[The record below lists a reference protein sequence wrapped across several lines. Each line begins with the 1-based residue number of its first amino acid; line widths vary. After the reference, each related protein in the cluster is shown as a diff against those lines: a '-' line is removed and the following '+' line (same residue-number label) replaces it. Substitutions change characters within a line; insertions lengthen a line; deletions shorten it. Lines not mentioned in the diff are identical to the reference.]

1 MKDYNSLPRKF
12 YGYNESPRYHYLSDH
27 AVSKDY
33 DSSRFLGDSLTTSVP
48 PRRSSTGYSNLDPG
62 FSSNYLHS
70 SYGNLLASTPIA
82 SQKKYNYSFENIRD
96 KYNEYS
102 PRKSTYSLHSTS
114 SNHRNYS
121 PSHYG
126 SRLTPTRTVWNTHHA
141 DLSPPVWSRQS
152 PSAESV
158 KTRLSSE
165 NETSSSQT
173 TSSTRGNVAQDST
186 FKHTDHESSEK
197 LHTDP
202 SECREKNSVKETSS
216 SSSCEN
222 SSSEKKARL
231 SSEEEEEEEEE
242 EDYHFDQTIGTELI
256 SKDADDPSQASYNSA
271 ASQGSDLNKSEEAND
286 ADSVKYSESASY
298 ESGLSHGTP
307 PWQQFCD
314 YEYTTE
320 SDEDKGGDD
329 DESGKGDENVNQFY
343 HLCVLED
350 EEESAEPA
358 KNNTV
363 DISADDT
370 YVAPPWEQFCDYGLS
385 QEEDDEEDEDDE
397 KRASEKSKDDG
408 TQNLSTYDPSVW
420 NQFCD
425 YSVSQAE
432 EDEQLEK
439 LEVEDSE
446 KSSTST
452 IPPWQQFCDYNM
464 SADEE
469 VENTSASDASNAWRQ
484 FCDYDENTA
493 VPKIDIQLAEDKEQ
507 VHQKQS
513 GDDADHLK
521 VAAVPTASESEDTTD
536 DEMPTPVRRISQVQM
551 LSLSPSNSSYAGFSS
566 SDYDSDYE
574 TSLDS
579 RDKKYPIFMLKQ
591 EQPEERG
598 RVEPHLAQPAPV
610 FSITLDYSE
619 CTDEDD
625 AEEEADGDEE
635 EVSEYEDLSDREY
648 SDDDMVMKS
657 ALTSSDYSDQFWT
670 LQGEHPETTGL
681 TTDDEDL
688 AVSMR
693 TSPISN
699 DNHAE
704 LKQPSKTASPVPSTV
719 EDESKLLMQY
729 ADKLHVNDNEALAS
743 FTYEQPPALH
753 IASVGEL
760 QSDRALLTQTCQPRV
775 GIAEKYDD
783 GPERVSEMATVNC
796 SKSEEPKISLTE
808 IEQKLQYAKQ
818 IEERWPS
825 HWADRYEWRRPSVC
839 MAIRRVAKG
848 VAEVARVAPKIQ
860 FHFADLKLNLRR
872 ASVCQHEIKFVFPE
886 LYKPKKPSLAL
897 ARLSVVPK
905 QPLNTAILAM
915 QPIIRRSE
923 RRDSRIPP
931 TTAADVAEQ
940 RSQASRKKSLM
951 IERMSEKFKDGPPAP
966 LLPSVSTAPVP
977 KQAPKSEEPS
987 FEQQLEELRRKMHLG
1002 ASQFSE
1008 QAKSLSRGIGEGTS
1022 SRKLAAQSE
1031 VTRSLMSEA
1040 TNLRQKASEQCE
1052 QLKQSKLDK
1061 NQSIS
1066 SDKSRTARAVPSPRS
1081 EIAENEAKSLE
1092 SPKSVPTDTRKST
1105 TTIRQPQKVASPFFH
1120 KEKQEVMAN
1129 QELERSKE
1137 ALNRKRQELKAAE
1150 AAKAAVGKAKEA
1162 EVSPLATTDGHAK
1175 SVEQAKQPTGVASVG
1190 VGKQRPTESTA
1201 QLEQSTIASKRATAG
1216 CSPVPATAQP
1226 KQMVAVG
1233 KQKPVAQ
1240 VAQVQKSSIKR
1251 GEMVD
1256 QGSASDVKIHSTPV
1270 KDEAAVIRQAKQP
1283 VYAQLVGIRG
1293 SDVKQQAQVVV
1304 PKLPLT
1310 KPFKWKR
1317 PKAKSHHRRNNRLI
1331 SSLRD
1336 IDELLGLKN
1345 RIKTFD
1351 QFEVFLGNCA
1361 KDIRRREQNVPPTG
1375 AAMWSPRKIYIYADA
1390 VDADVVFYSRKDL
1403 QQLLELF
1410 SPSSK
1415 ITFNYDFSEKTM
1427 PTSKWANHFS
1437 NIGRPQNRGT
1447 SKSKRKT
1454 VMQQQPL
1461 RRNCDDDDND
1471 DDEDDRLTIRVQY
1484 LNDKDPFA
1492 TAASC
1497 LEPALGRSFRFSLQ
1511 TTLLEQLPSVLRLLN
1526 APHKVE
1532 DAAMQI
1538 VSCQNATP
1546 VDYGNYL
1553 DLDMSLVEQ
1562 PDELAVLKES
1572 ISVNAIEQVNNSS
1585 GLVKIYRVPIRDFV
1599 SFSSPRPL
1607 VDYYNFHCSRPV
1619 VHISAC
1625 RRFEHLNRKEKLA
1638 SMLVQ
1643 SGAQP
1648 KASPSKD
1655 SSSSSSSSSSYCQLF
1670 TPKIWSAASAWSD
1683 SANNGVCRA
1692 GLRRRSSFTVPDA
1705 ALINPSAAGLSGYS
1719 TAREQA
1725 TTSSLLNSF
1734 IQQQNG
1740 NNIVVRTQLSCRV
1753 HTIIEKLLNSTGRD
1767 LRRILFSLKQIFQ
1780 DDKDLVHEFVQNDGL
1795 ACLIKVGA
1803 EADQNYQ
1810 NYILR
1815 GHSRP
1820 GDALRRWNE
1829 WCHCSQRDYSMA
1841 LLSSRFSIII
1851 CENYFISS
1859 DNTESFCAQI
1869 STQHICTHQG
1879 RVIHSVKGK
1888 ACLFAKAVLIAR
1900 LPENAAFS
1908 NENKFLT
1915 FHLNNMQKQPAAQLF
1930 CSEFR
1935 LVVKT
1940 ALKLLLVFVKYTESN
1955 SLLLLAAVYIVDR
1968 ERGVPPW
1975 SHVMGIL
1982 NDKDCGDTE
1991 LLVYAMTLLNRSLN
2005 GVPDQDTYYDIVDAL
2020 EEQGMEA
2027 TVRHLQ
2033 SLRSRELS
2041 EQCRM
2046 YEAMLDKEDSEEVAT
2061 SNGGITT
2068 KRAGTRTGHN
2078 SGDRRSSGVR
2088 EKVQPDQEVTCRVK
2102 KLASNLE
2109 NAESAEPKTAGLSEK
2124 KKLSMDL
2131 LYKNNSNSINNN
2143 NVPEEIQPTNGER
2156 LESQKAPPSRPVLAP
2171 PPALPDLTSLDS
2183 AVEQPK
2189 QRIGAVHSLAVK
2201 YQQQQKPDVEP
2212 SPAGSKVEPTAAND
2226 DESSAQ
2232 PGGGGGDTFANALSR
2247 ARKGME
2253 KKLAA
2258 REAIDTRKESEIQWE
2273 KALQN
2278 LNRPLIV
2285 NDLDFTELNDAD
2297 DQDPLRLVRA
2307 QEMSAAGGGVDSLSR
2322 PPPPPL
2328 FAQTLGSIPGP
2339 PPPPPPQAAST
2350 GGPPPPPPVA
2360 KQESGMGH
2368 RSSTASRADRVDSKT
2383 VKLHWKEAQCKPLPG
2398 VLDKDGGIFWQKV
2411 KPVAIDTEKLGNLFV
2426 TKTKELAPK
2435 KKDDKK
2441 LEIRVLDT
2449 KRSNAI
2455 NIGLTKLPPPRA
2467 IKTAVLKFDSSIMN
2481 KECIEKV
2488 LSTMMPTAEEQEA
2501 IAGAQAANPD
2511 LPLGSAE
2518 QFLLMLSEIPQLH
2531 ARLRL
2536 WLFMLDYANVEREVA
2551 EPLMDL
2557 KLAMEELD
2565 KSRTFKQVM
2574 ATLLAVGNFLNG
2586 AEVRGFQIDYL
2597 AKVPEVK
2604 DTVHK
2609 HSLVYHLASI
2619 VLESFPDSTDL
2630 YSEMGAVARS
2640 AKVDFDE
2647 VKANLEKL
2655 EKDCKSSWDYLRVV
2669 AKHESHSL
2677 KEKISG
2683 FLTDCAQ
2690 RILTLKIIHKRVI
2703 NRFRKFLL
2711 YMGMP
2716 QPAIKDTKINTICK
2730 TISEFAL
2737 EYRTCREKILQQKKR
2752 LQDKR
2757 ERNKTRGKL
2766 ITDAKSWTQRNNPTN
2781 SSSTAENANAQKNH
2795 EELSKVLKSTGNAD
2809 ASWNLSYPGSRTRQK
2824 ITQPTAAEVR
2834 STMGEAAESPDDEIL
2849 DGLVKA
2855 ATTTGDHPREYRR
2868 RARQFNR
2875 KSLRRTRTLKLVD
2888 DQINGTY

>member
-1 MKDYNSLPRKF
+1 MSSFFLQKFHLQDYNSLPRKF

-186 FKHTDHESSEK
+186 FKHTDNESSEK

-202 SECREKNSVKETSS
+202 SECRERNSVKETSS
-216 SSSCEN
+216 SSSCED

-231 SSEEEEEEEEE
+231 SSEEEEE

-314 YEYTTE
+314 YECTTE
-320 SDEDKGGDD
+320 SDEDKGGDH

-358 KNNTV
+358 KNNTAN
-363 DISADDT
+363 ISADDT

-397 KRASEKSKDDG
+397 KRTSEKSKDDG

-625 AEEEADGDEE
+625 AEEEAEGDEE

-905 QPLNTAILAM
+905 QPLNTAILAI

-931 TTAADVAEQ
+931 TTTADVAEQ

-1040 TNLRQKASEQCE
+1040 TNLRQKATEQCE

-1081 EIAENEAKSLE
+1081 EIAENEAKALE

-1162 EVSPLATTDGHAK
+1162 EVLPLATTDGHAK
-1175 SVEQAKQPTGVASVG
+1175 SVEQAKQPTGVASVN

-1201 QLEQSTIASKRATAG
+1201 QLEQSTIASKRTTAG
-1216 CSPVPATAQP
+1216 CSPAPATAQP

-1415 ITFNYDFSEKTM
+1415 ITFNYDFSEKAK

-1437 NIGRPQNRGT
+1437 NVGRPQNRGT

-1562 PDELAVLKES
+1562 PDELAVLKE
-1572 ISVNAIEQVNNSS
+1572 
-1585 GLVKIYRVPIRDFV
+1585 
-1599 SFSSPRPL
+1599 
-1607 VDYYNFHCSRPV
+1607 
-1619 VHISAC
+1619 
-1625 RRFEHLNRKEKLA
+1625 
-1638 SMLVQ
+1638 
-1643 SGAQP
+1643 
-1648 KASPSKD
+1648 
-1655 SSSSSSSSSSYCQLF
+1655 
-1670 TPKIWSAASAWSD
+1670 
-1683 SANNGVCRA
+1683 RA
-1692 GLRRRSSFTVPDA
+1692 GLRRRSSFTVADA

-1815 GHSRP
+1815 
-1820 GDALRRWNE
+1820 ALGQVMLYVDGMNGVIAHNE
-1829 WCHCSQRDYSMA
+1829 TIQWLYSLLGSQ
-1841 LLSSRFSIII
+1841 
-1851 CENYFISS
+1851 
-1859 DNTESFCAQI
+1859 
-1869 STQHICTHQG
+1869 
-1879 RVIHSVKGK
+1879 
-1888 ACLFAKAVLIAR
+1888 
-1900 LPENAAFS
+1900 
-1908 NENKFLT
+1908 
-1915 FHLNNMQKQPAAQLF
+1915 
-1930 CSEFR
+1930 FR

-2143 NVPEEIQPTNGER
+2143 NNNVPEEIQPTNGER
-2156 LESQKAPPSRPVLAP
+2156 SESQKAPPSRPVLAP
-2171 PPALPDLTSLDS
+2171 PPALPDLSSLDS

-2307 QEMSAAGGGVDSLSR
+2307 QEMSAAGGGADSLSR

-2703 NRFRKFLL
+2703 NRYISTYFHLTYVELFFYVPFRFRKFLL

>member
-1 MKDYNSLPRKF
+1 LQEVHGIYFSIYLSGDYAFTFNLNMSRFGTTDYNSLPRKF

-27 AVSKDY
+27 GISRDY

-48 PRRSSTGYSNLDPG
+48 SRRSSAGYSNLDPG

-70 SYGNLLASTPIA
+70 SYGNLHASTPIA

-96 KYNEYS
+96 KYNEYN

-114 SNHRNYS
+114 SNNRSVGNYS
-121 PSHYG
+121 PSYYG

-141 DLSPPVWSRQS
+141 DLSPPSWSRQS

-173 TSSTRGNVAQDST
+173 ASNTRGNVAQEST

-202 SECREKNSVKETSS
+202 SECRETNSVKETSS

-222 SSSEKKARL
+222 NSSEKKARL
-231 SSEEEEEEEEE
+231 SSEEEEEEEE
-242 EDYHFDQTIGTELI
+242 DYHFDQTIGIELI

-271 ASQGSDLNKSEEAND
+271 ASHGSDLNKSEEAND

-298 ESGLSHGTP
+298 ESGLSHATP

-314 YEYTTE
+314 YEYATE
-320 SDEDKGGDD
+320 SDDEKVDN

-350 EEESAEPA
+350 EEESAESA
-358 KNNTV
+358 KNTA
-363 DISADDT
+363 DISADNT

-385 QEEDDEEDEDDE
+385 QEGDDEEDEDDE
-397 KRASEKSKDDG
+397 KKTSEESKDDG

-425 YSVSQAE
+425 YSASQAE
-432 EDEQLEK
+432 EDEQREK

-452 IPPWQQFCDYNM
+452 LPPWQQFCDYNM

-484 FCDYDENTA
+484 FCDYDESTA

-507 VHQKQS
+507 IHQKQNA
-513 GDDADHLK
+513 DDADHLK
-521 VAAVPTASESEDTTD
+521 AASVPIASESEDTTD

-579 RDKKYPIFMLKQ
+579 RDKKYPIFMLKH

-619 CTDEDD
+619 GTDEDE
-625 AEEEADGDEE
+625 AEEEAEGDEE
-635 EVSEYEDLSDREY
+635 EVSEYEDLSDHEY

-704 LKQPSKTASPVPSTV
+704 LKQPSKTASSVPSIV
-719 EDESKLLMQY
+719 EDESKMLIQY
-729 ADKLHVNDNEALAS
+729 ADKSHMKDNEAPAS
-743 FTYEQPPALH
+743 FSYEQPPALH

-775 GIAEKYDD
+775 GISEKYDD

-796 SKSEEPKISLTE
+796 SKSEEPKISLAQ

-905 QPLNTAILAM
+905 QPLNTAILAI

-923 RRDSRIPP
+923 RRDSRKPSII
-931 TTAADVAEQ
+931 AADVGEQ

-951 IERMSEKFKDGPPAP
+951 IERMSEKFKDGLPAP

-977 KQAPKSEEPS
+977 KQTPKSEEPS
-987 FEQQLEELRRKMHLG
+987 FEQQLEELRRKMHQG

-1022 SRKLAAQSE
+1022 SRKLAAQCE

-1066 SDKSRTARAVPSPRS
+1066 SDKSRTSRAVPSS
-1081 EIAENEAKSLE
+1081 TSDIAENEAKSLG
-1092 SPKSVPTDTRKST
+1092 SPKSVPTDTRKSITAAT

-1150 AAKAAVGKAKEA
+1150 AAKANIGKAKEA
-1162 EVSPLATTDGHAK
+1162 EVSPLAAVDGHAK
-1175 SVEQAKQPTGVASVG
+1175 SVEQAKQPTGVASVE
-1190 VGKQRPTESTA
+1190 VGKQRPSESAA
-1201 QLEQSTIASKRATAG
+1201 QLEQSTIASKRTTAG
-1216 CSPVPATAQP
+1216 CSPVSATAQP

-1270 KDEAAVIRQAKQP
+1270 KDEAAVRQAKQP
-1283 VYAQLVGIRG
+1283 IYAQLVGIRG
-1293 SDVKQQAQVVV
+1293 SGVKQQAQVGAL
-1304 PKLPLT
+1304 PKLPLA

-1317 PKAKSHHRRNNRLI
+1317 PKAKSHHRNNRLI

-1361 KDIRRREQNVPPTG
+1361 KDIRQRGQQNAQPTH
-1375 AAMWSPRKIYIYADA
+1375 AAMWSPKKIYIYGDA
-1390 VDADVVFYSRKDL
+1390 VDADVVFYNRKDL

-1410 SPSSK
+1410 SPCSK
-1415 ITFNYDFSEKTM
+1415 ITFNYDFVEKTK
-1427 PTSKWANHFS
+1427 PTSKWTNLPS
-1437 NIGRPQNRGT
+1437 NTGRLQNRAT
-1447 SKSKRKT
+1447 PKS
-1454 VMQQQPL
+1454 
-1461 RRNCDDDDND
+1461 
-1471 DDEDDRLTIRVQY
+1471 
-1484 LNDKDPFA
+1484 
-1492 TAASC
+1492 
-1497 LEPALGRSFRFSLQ
+1497 
-1511 TTLLEQLPSVLRLLN
+1511 
-1526 APHKVE
+1526 KVE

-1562 PDELAVLKES
+1562 PDELAVLKE
-1572 ISVNAIEQVNNSS
+1572 
-1585 GLVKIYRVPIRDFV
+1585 R
-1599 SFSSPRPL
+1599 
-1607 VDYYNFHCSRPV
+1607 
-1619 VHISAC
+1619 
-1625 RRFEHLNRKEKLA
+1625 
-1638 SMLVQ
+1638 
-1643 SGAQP
+1643 
-1648 KASPSKD
+1648 
-1655 SSSSSSSSSSYCQLF
+1655 
-1670 TPKIWSAASAWSD
+1670 
-1683 SANNGVCRA
+1683 
-1692 GLRRRSSFTVPDA
+1692 
-1705 ALINPSAAGLSGYS
+1705 
-1719 TAREQA
+1719 
-1725 TTSSLLNSF
+1725 
-1734 IQQQNG
+1734 NG

-1815 GHSRP
+1815 
-1820 GDALRRWNE
+1820 ALGQVMLYVDGMNGVIAHNE
-1829 WCHCSQRDYSMA
+1829 TIQWLYSLLGSQ
-1841 LLSSRFSIII
+1841 
-1851 CENYFISS
+1851 
-1859 DNTESFCAQI
+1859 
-1869 STQHICTHQG
+1869 
-1879 RVIHSVKGK
+1879 
-1888 ACLFAKAVLIAR
+1888 
-1900 LPENAAFS
+1900 
-1908 NENKFLT
+1908 
-1915 FHLNNMQKQPAAQLF
+1915 
-1930 CSEFR
+1930 FR

-2020 EEQGMEA
+2020 EEQGMES

-2068 KRAGTRTGHN
+2068 KRVGTRTRHN

-2109 NAESAEPKTAGLSEK
+2109 SAESAEPKTAGLSEK
-2124 KKLSMDL
+2124 KKLTMDL

-2143 NVPEEIQPTNGER
+2143 VPEEIQPTNGER
-2156 LESQKAPPSRPVLAP
+2156 SESEKIPPSRPVLAP
-2171 PPALPDLTSLDS
+2171 PPALPDLSSLDNV
-2183 AVEQPK
+2183 VEQSK

-2201 YQQQQKPDVEP
+2201 YQQQQQPSKVDVEP
-2212 SPAGSKVEPTAAND
+2212 ASAGPRVEPSVVND
-2226 DESSAQ
+2226 DESAAQ
-2232 PGGGGGDTFANALSR
+2232 PGGGDTFANALSR

-2307 QEMSAAGGGVDSLSR
+2307 QEMSAGGGGVGVGVGDSLPR

-2328 FAQTLGSIPGP
+2328 FAQMSSIPGP
-2339 PPPPPPQAAST
+2339 PPPPPPQAASM

-2360 KQESGMGH
+2360 KQDLGL
-2368 RSSTASRADRVDSKT
+2368 RSSPASRADRVDSKT

-2619 VLESFPDSTDL
+2619 VLESFADSTDL

-2766 ITDAKSWTQRNNPTN
+2766 ITDAKSWTQRNSSNATN
-2781 SSSTAENANAQKNH
+2781 SSTAENANAQKNH

-2809 ASWNLSYPGSRTRQK
+2809 VSWNLSYPGSRTRQK

-2834 STMGEAAESPDDEIL
+2834 SSMGEAAESPDDEIL

-2888 DQINGTY
+2888 DQINGTRRSFEKVLLA

>member
-1 MKDYNSLPRKF
+1 MVDYNSLPRKF

-186 FKHTDHESSEK
+186 FKHTDNESSEK

-216 SSSCEN
+216 SSSCED

-231 SSEEEEEEEEE
+231 SSEEEEEE

-358 KNNTV
+358 KNSTADV
-363 DISADDT
+363 SADDT

-507 VHQKQS
+507 AHEKQS

-619 CTDEDD
+619 GTDEDD
-625 AEEEADGDEE
+625 AEEEAEGDEE

-693 TSPISN
+693 ASPISN

-931 TTAADVAEQ
+931 TTAADVTEQ

-1061 NQSIS
+1061 NQSIA
-1066 SDKSRTARAVPSPRS
+1066 SDKSRTARAVPSSRS

-1150 AAKAAVGKAKEA
+1150 AAKAAAVGKAKEA
-1162 EVSPLATTDGHAK
+1162 EASPLATTDGHAK
-1175 SVEQAKQPTGVASVG
+1175 SVEQAKQPTGVASVD

-1201 QLEQSTIASKRATAG
+1201 QLEQSTIASKRTTAG
-1216 CSPVPATAQP
+1216 CSPAPATAQP

-1317 PKAKSHHRRNNRLI
+1317 PNAKSHHRRNNRLI

-1415 ITFNYDFSEKTM
+1415 ITFNYDFSEKTK

-1437 NIGRPQNRGT
+1437 NVGRPQNRGT
-1447 SKSKRKT
+1447 SKSKRET

-1562 PDELAVLKES
+1562 PDELAVLKERS
-1572 ISVNAIEQVNNSS
+1572 TTEGWIRLCSRNGLGTLSLSS
-1585 GLVKIYRVPIRDFV
+1585 TL
-1599 SFSSPRPL
+1599 SALLHNQL

-1655 SSSSSSSSSSYCQLF
+1655 SSSSSSSSSYCQLF

-1692 GLRRRSSFTVPDA
+1692 GLRRRSSFTVADA

-1815 GHSRP
+1815 
-1820 GDALRRWNE
+1820 ALGQVMLYVDGMNGVIAHNE
-1829 WCHCSQRDYSMA
+1829 TIQWLYSLLGSQ
-1841 LLSSRFSIII
+1841 
-1851 CENYFISS
+1851 
-1859 DNTESFCAQI
+1859 
-1869 STQHICTHQG
+1869 
-1879 RVIHSVKGK
+1879 
-1888 ACLFAKAVLIAR
+1888 
-1900 LPENAAFS
+1900 
-1908 NENKFLT
+1908 
-1915 FHLNNMQKQPAAQLF
+1915 
-1930 CSEFR
+1930 FR

-2143 NVPEEIQPTNGER
+2143 NNNNNVPEEIQPTNGER
-2156 LESQKAPPSRPVLAP
+2156 SESQKVPPSRPVLAP
-2171 PPALPDLTSLDS
+2171 PPALPDLSSLDS

>member
-1562 PDELAVLKES
+1562 PDELAVLKE
-1572 ISVNAIEQVNNSS
+1572 
-1585 GLVKIYRVPIRDFV
+1585 
-1599 SFSSPRPL
+1599 
-1607 VDYYNFHCSRPV
+1607 
-1619 VHISAC
+1619 
-1625 RRFEHLNRKEKLA
+1625 
-1638 SMLVQ
+1638 
-1643 SGAQP
+1643 
-1648 KASPSKD
+1648 
-1655 SSSSSSSSSSYCQLF
+1655 
-1670 TPKIWSAASAWSD
+1670 
-1683 SANNGVCRA
+1683 RA

-1815 GHSRP
+1815 
-1820 GDALRRWNE
+1820 ALGQVMLYVDGMNGVIAHNE
-1829 WCHCSQRDYSMA
+1829 TIQWLYSLLGSQ
-1841 LLSSRFSIII
+1841 
-1851 CENYFISS
+1851 
-1859 DNTESFCAQI
+1859 
-1869 STQHICTHQG
+1869 
-1879 RVIHSVKGK
+1879 
-1888 ACLFAKAVLIAR
+1888 
-1900 LPENAAFS
+1900 
-1908 NENKFLT
+1908 
-1915 FHLNNMQKQPAAQLF
+1915 
-1930 CSEFR
+1930 FR

>member
-1 MKDYNSLPRKF
+1 MQ
-12 YGYNESPRYHYLSDH
+12 NE
-27 AVSKDY
+27 
-33 DSSRFLGDSLTTSVP
+33 DSFL
-48 PRRSSTGYSNLDPG
+48 R
-62 FSSNYLHS
+62 
-70 SYGNLLASTPIA
+70 
-82 SQKKYNYSFENIRD
+82 
-96 KYNEYS
+96 YNEYS

-202 SECREKNSVKETSS
+202 SECRETNSVKETSS

-231 SSEEEEEEEEE
+231 SSEEEEEEE

-314 YEYTTE
+314 YEYATE
-320 SDEDKGGDD
+320 SDEEKGGDD

-358 KNNTV
+358 KNNTA
-363 DISADDT
+363 DISADNT

-397 KRASEKSKDDG
+397 KKTSEKSKDDG

-425 YSVSQAE
+425 YSISQAE

-446 KSSTST
+446 KSSTSS

-507 VHQKQS
+507 IHQKQS

-619 CTDEDD
+619 CTDEDE
-625 AEEEADGDEE
+625 AEEEAEGDEE

-905 QPLNTAILAM
+905 QPLNTAILAI

-923 RRDSRIPP
+923 RRDSRIPA

-1066 SDKSRTARAVPSPRS
+1066 SDKSRTARAVPSSTS

-1175 SVEQAKQPTGVASVG
+1175 SVEQAKQPTGVASVD
-1190 VGKQRPTESTA
+1190 VGKQRPTESAA
-1201 QLEQSTIASKRATAG
+1201 QLEQSTIASKRTTAG

-1270 KDEAAVIRQAKQP
+1270 KDEATVIRQAKQP

-1361 KDIRRREQNVPPTG
+1361 KDIRRREQNVPPNG

-1415 ITFNYDFSEKTM
+1415 ITFNYDFSEKTK
-1427 PTSKWANHFS
+1427 PTSKWANHSS
-1437 NIGRPQNRGT
+1437 NVGRLQNRGI
-1447 SKSKRKT
+1447 SKSK
-1454 VMQQQPL
+1454 
-1461 RRNCDDDDND
+1461 
-1471 DDEDDRLTIRVQY
+1471 
-1484 LNDKDPFA
+1484 
-1492 TAASC
+1492 
-1497 LEPALGRSFRFSLQ
+1497 
-1511 TTLLEQLPSVLRLLN
+1511 
-1526 APHKVE
+1526 
-1532 DAAMQI
+1532 
-1538 VSCQNATP
+1538 
-1546 VDYGNYL
+1546 
-1553 DLDMSLVEQ
+1553 
-1562 PDELAVLKES
+1562 
-1572 ISVNAIEQVNNSS
+1572 
-1585 GLVKIYRVPIRDFV
+1585 V
-1599 SFSSPRPL
+1599 SF
-1607 VDYYNFHCSRPV
+1607 V
-1619 VHISAC
+1619 
-1625 RRFEHLNRKEKLA
+1625 
-1638 SMLVQ
+1638 
-1643 SGAQP
+1643 
-1648 KASPSKD
+1648 
-1655 SSSSSSSSSSYCQLF
+1655 
-1670 TPKIWSAASAWSD
+1670 
-1683 SANNGVCRA
+1683 
-1692 GLRRRSSFTVPDA
+1692 
-1705 ALINPSAAGLSGYS
+1705 
-1719 TAREQA
+1719 
-1725 TTSSLLNSF
+1725 
-1734 IQQQNG
+1734 
-1740 NNIVVRTQLSCRV
+1740 
-1753 HTIIEKLLNSTGRD
+1753 
-1767 LRRILFSLKQIFQ
+1767 ILF
-1780 DDKDLVHEFVQNDGL
+1780 
-1795 ACLIKVGA
+1795 
-1803 EADQNYQ
+1803 
-1810 NYILR
+1810 
-1815 GHSRP
+1815 
-1820 GDALRRWNE
+1820 
-1829 WCHCSQRDYSMA
+1829 
-1841 LLSSRFSIII
+1841 
-1851 CENYFISS
+1851 
-1859 DNTESFCAQI
+1859 FC
-1869 STQHICTHQG
+1869 TFPH
-1879 RVIHSVKGK
+1879 
-1888 ACLFAKAVLIAR
+1888 
-1900 LPENAAFS
+1900 
-1908 NENKFLT
+1908 FL
-1915 FHLNNMQKQPAAQLF
+1915 
-1930 CSEFR
+1930 
-1935 LVVKT
+1935 
-1940 ALKLLLVFVKYTESN
+1940 
-1955 SLLLLAAVYIVDR
+1955 
-1968 ERGVPPW
+1968 
-1975 SHVMGIL
+1975 
-1982 NDKDCGDTE
+1982 
-1991 LLVYAMTLLNRSLN
+1991 
-2005 GVPDQDTYYDIVDAL
+2005 
-2020 EEQGMEA
+2020 
-2027 TVRHLQ
+2027 
-2033 SLRSRELS
+2033 
-2041 EQCRM
+2041 
-2046 YEAMLDKEDSEEVAT
+2046 
-2061 SNGGITT
+2061 
-2068 KRAGTRTGHN
+2068 
-2078 SGDRRSSGVR
+2078 
-2088 EKVQPDQEVTCRVK
+2088 
-2102 KLASNLE
+2102 
-2109 NAESAEPKTAGLSEK
+2109 
-2124 KKLSMDL
+2124 
-2131 LYKNNSNSINNN
+2131 
-2143 NVPEEIQPTNGER
+2143 
-2156 LESQKAPPSRPVLAP
+2156 
-2171 PPALPDLTSLDS
+2171 
-2183 AVEQPK
+2183 
-2189 QRIGAVHSLAVK
+2189 
-2201 YQQQQKPDVEP
+2201 
-2212 SPAGSKVEPTAAND
+2212 
-2226 DESSAQ
+2226 
-2232 PGGGGGDTFANALSR
+2232 
-2247 ARKGME
+2247 
-2253 KKLAA
+2253 
-2258 REAIDTRKESEIQWE
+2258 
-2273 KALQN
+2273 
-2278 LNRPLIV
+2278 
-2285 NDLDFTELNDAD
+2285 
-2297 DQDPLRLVRA
+2297 
-2307 QEMSAAGGGVDSLSR
+2307 
-2322 PPPPPL
+2322 
-2328 FAQTLGSIPGP
+2328 
-2339 PPPPPPQAAST
+2339 
-2350 GGPPPPPPVA
+2350 
-2360 KQESGMGH
+2360 
-2368 RSSTASRADRVDSKT
+2368 
-2383 VKLHWKEAQCKPLPG
+2383 
-2398 VLDKDGGIFWQKV
+2398 
-2411 KPVAIDTEKLGNLFV
+2411 
-2426 TKTKELAPK
+2426 
-2435 KKDDKK
+2435 
-2441 LEIRVLDT
+2441 
-2449 KRSNAI
+2449 
-2455 NIGLTKLPPPRA
+2455 
-2467 IKTAVLKFDSSIMN
+2467 
-2481 KECIEKV
+2481 
-2488 LSTMMPTAEEQEA
+2488 
-2501 IAGAQAANPD
+2501 
-2511 LPLGSAE
+2511 
-2518 QFLLMLSEIPQLH
+2518 
-2531 ARLRL
+2531 
-2536 WLFMLDYANVEREVA
+2536 
-2551 EPLMDL
+2551 
-2557 KLAMEELD
+2557 
-2565 KSRTFKQVM
+2565 
-2574 ATLLAVGNFLNG
+2574 
-2586 AEVRGFQIDYL
+2586 
-2597 AKVPEVK
+2597 
-2604 DTVHK
+2604 
-2609 HSLVYHLASI
+2609 
-2619 VLESFPDSTDL
+2619 
-2630 YSEMGAVARS
+2630 
-2640 AKVDFDE
+2640 
-2647 VKANLEKL
+2647 
-2655 EKDCKSSWDYLRVV
+2655 
-2669 AKHESHSL
+2669 
-2677 KEKISG
+2677 
-2683 FLTDCAQ
+2683 
-2690 RILTLKIIHKRVI
+2690 
-2703 NRFRKFLL
+2703 
-2711 YMGMP
+2711 
-2716 QPAIKDTKINTICK
+2716 
-2730 TISEFAL
+2730 
-2737 EYRTCREKILQQKKR
+2737 
-2752 LQDKR
+2752 
-2757 ERNKTRGKL
+2757 
-2766 ITDAKSWTQRNNPTN
+2766 
-2781 SSSTAENANAQKNH
+2781 
-2795 EELSKVLKSTGNAD
+2795 
-2809 ASWNLSYPGSRTRQK
+2809 QK
-2824 ITQPTAAEVR
+2824 ITYKQQA
-2834 STMGEAAESPDDEIL
+2834 
-2849 DGLVKA
+2849 K
-2855 ATTTGDHPREYRR
+2855 
-2868 RARQFNR
+2868 
-2875 KSLRRTRTLKLVD
+2875 
-2888 DQINGTY
+2888 

>member
-1 MKDYNSLPRKF
+1 MSRFGTTDYNSLPRKF

-358 KNNTV
+358 KNNTA

-397 KRASEKSKDDG
+397 KRTSEKSKDDG

-625 AEEEADGDEE
+625 AEEEAEGDEE

-704 LKQPSKTASPVPSTV
+704 LKQSSKTASPVPSTV

-860 FHFADLKLNLRR
+860 FHFANLKLNLRR

-905 QPLNTAILAM
+905 QPLNTAILAI

-1240 VAQVQKSSIKR
+1240 VAQVQKSSVKR

-1415 ITFNYDFSEKTM
+1415 ITFNYDFSEKTK

-1437 NIGRPQNRGT
+1437 NVGRPQNRGT
-1447 SKSKRKT
+1447 SKSK
-1454 VMQQQPL
+1454 QPL

-1497 LEPALGRSFRFSLQ
+1497 LEPAFGRSFRFSLQ

-1572 ISVNAIEQVNNSS
+1572 ISVNAIEQYKYTYTYACVRVIIGMKCSSS

-1655 SSSSSSSSSSYCQLF
+1655 SSSSSSSSSYCQLF

-1683 SANNGVCRA
+1683 SANNGICRA
-1692 GLRRRSSFTVPDA
+1692 GLRRRSSFTVADA

-1815 GHSRP
+1815 
-1820 GDALRRWNE
+1820 ALGQVMLYVDGMNGVIAHNE
-1829 WCHCSQRDYSMA
+1829 TIQWLYSLLGSQ
-1841 LLSSRFSIII
+1841 
-1851 CENYFISS
+1851 
-1859 DNTESFCAQI
+1859 
-1869 STQHICTHQG
+1869 
-1879 RVIHSVKGK
+1879 
-1888 ACLFAKAVLIAR
+1888 
-1900 LPENAAFS
+1900 
-1908 NENKFLT
+1908 
-1915 FHLNNMQKQPAAQLF
+1915 
-1930 CSEFR
+1930 FR

-2143 NVPEEIQPTNGER
+2143 NNNNVPEEIQPTNGER
-2156 LESQKAPPSRPVLAP
+2156 SESQKAPPSRPVLAP
-2171 PPALPDLTSLDS
+2171 PPALPDLSSLDS

-2212 SPAGSKVEPTAAND
+2212 SPAGSKMEPTAAND

-2604 DTVHK
+2604 DTV
-2609 HSLVYHLASI
+2609 
-2619 VLESFPDSTDL
+2619 
-2630 YSEMGAVARS
+2630 
-2640 AKVDFDE
+2640 
-2647 VKANLEKL
+2647 KANLEKL

-2888 DQINGTY
+2888 DQINGTCISNSLFNG

>member
-1 MKDYNSLPRKF
+1 MMIY
-12 YGYNESPRYHYLSDH
+12 
-27 AVSKDY
+27 VC
-33 DSSRFLGDSLTTSVP
+33 V
-48 PRRSSTGYSNLDPG
+48 
-62 FSSNYLHS
+62 
-70 SYGNLLASTPIA
+70 
-82 SQKKYNYSFENIRD
+82 
-96 KYNEYS
+96 
-102 PRKSTYSLHSTS
+102 
-114 SNHRNYS
+114 
-121 PSHYG
+121 
-126 SRLTPTRTVWNTHHA
+126 
-141 DLSPPVWSRQS
+141 
-152 PSAESV
+152 
-158 KTRLSSE
+158 
-165 NETSSSQT
+165 
-173 TSSTRGNVAQDST
+173 
-186 FKHTDHESSEK
+186 
-197 LHTDP
+197 
-202 SECREKNSVKETSS
+202 NSV
-216 SSSCEN
+216 
-222 SSSEKKARL
+222 
-231 SSEEEEEEEEE
+231 
-242 EDYHFDQTIGTELI
+242 
-256 SKDADDPSQASYNSA
+256 
-271 ASQGSDLNKSEEAND
+271 
-286 ADSVKYSESASY
+286 
-298 ESGLSHGTP
+298 
-307 PWQQFCD
+307 
-314 YEYTTE
+314 
-320 SDEDKGGDD
+320 
-329 DESGKGDENVNQFY
+329 
-343 HLCVLED
+343 
-350 EEESAEPA
+350 
-358 KNNTV
+358 
-363 DISADDT
+363 
-370 YVAPPWEQFCDYGLS
+370 
-385 QEEDDEEDEDDE
+385 
-397 KRASEKSKDDG
+397 
-408 TQNLSTYDPSVW
+408 
-420 NQFCD
+420 
-425 YSVSQAE
+425 
-432 EDEQLEK
+432 
-439 LEVEDSE
+439 
-446 KSSTST
+446 
-452 IPPWQQFCDYNM
+452 
-464 SADEE
+464 
-469 VENTSASDASNAWRQ
+469 
-484 FCDYDENTA
+484 
-493 VPKIDIQLAEDKEQ
+493 
-507 VHQKQS
+507 
-513 GDDADHLK
+513 
-521 VAAVPTASESEDTTD
+521 
-536 DEMPTPVRRISQVQM
+536 
-551 LSLSPSNSSYAGFSS
+551 
-566 SDYDSDYE
+566 
-574 TSLDS
+574 
-579 RDKKYPIFMLKQ
+579 
-591 EQPEERG
+591 
-598 RVEPHLAQPAPV
+598 
-610 FSITLDYSE
+610 
-619 CTDEDD
+619 
-625 AEEEADGDEE
+625 
-635 EVSEYEDLSDREY
+635 
-648 SDDDMVMKS
+648 
-657 ALTSSDYSDQFWT
+657 
-670 LQGEHPETTGL
+670 
-681 TTDDEDL
+681 
-688 AVSMR
+688 
-693 TSPISN
+693 
-699 DNHAE
+699 
-704 LKQPSKTASPVPSTV
+704 
-719 EDESKLLMQY
+719 
-729 ADKLHVNDNEALAS
+729 
-743 FTYEQPPALH
+743 
-753 IASVGEL
+753 
-760 QSDRALLTQTCQPRV
+760 
-775 GIAEKYDD
+775 
-783 GPERVSEMATVNC
+783 
-796 SKSEEPKISLTE
+796 
-808 IEQKLQYAKQ
+808 
-818 IEERWPS
+818 
-825 HWADRYEWRRPSVC
+825 
-839 MAIRRVAKG
+839 
-848 VAEVARVAPKIQ
+848 
-860 FHFADLKLNLRR
+860 
-872 ASVCQHEIKFVFPE
+872 
-886 LYKPKKPSLAL
+886 LY
-897 ARLSVVPK
+897 
-905 QPLNTAILAM
+905 
-915 QPIIRRSE
+915 
-923 RRDSRIPP
+923 
-931 TTAADVAEQ
+931 
-940 RSQASRKKSLM
+940 
-951 IERMSEKFKDGPPAP
+951 F
-966 LLPSVSTAPVP
+966 
-977 KQAPKSEEPS
+977 
-987 FEQQLEELRRKMHLG
+987 
-1002 ASQFSE
+1002 
-1008 QAKSLSRGIGEGTS
+1008 
-1022 SRKLAAQSE
+1022 
-1031 VTRSLMSEA
+1031 
-1040 TNLRQKASEQCE
+1040 
-1052 QLKQSKLDK
+1052 
-1061 NQSIS
+1061 
-1066 SDKSRTARAVPSPRS
+1066 
-1081 EIAENEAKSLE
+1081 
-1092 SPKSVPTDTRKST
+1092 
-1105 TTIRQPQKVASPFFH
+1105 
-1120 KEKQEVMAN
+1120 
-1129 QELERSKE
+1129 
-1137 ALNRKRQELKAAE
+1137 
-1150 AAKAAVGKAKEA
+1150 
-1162 EVSPLATTDGHAK
+1162 
-1175 SVEQAKQPTGVASVG
+1175 
-1190 VGKQRPTESTA
+1190 
-1201 QLEQSTIASKRATAG
+1201 
-1216 CSPVPATAQP
+1216 
-1226 KQMVAVG
+1226 
-1233 KQKPVAQ
+1233 
-1240 VAQVQKSSIKR
+1240 
-1251 GEMVD
+1251 
-1256 QGSASDVKIHSTPV
+1256 
-1270 KDEAAVIRQAKQP
+1270 
-1283 VYAQLVGIRG
+1283 
-1293 SDVKQQAQVVV
+1293 
-1304 PKLPLT
+1304 
-1310 KPFKWKR
+1310 
-1317 PKAKSHHRRNNRLI
+1317 RN
-1331 SSLRD
+1331 
-1336 IDELLGLKN
+1336 
-1345 RIKTFD
+1345 
-1351 QFEVFLGNCA
+1351 
-1361 KDIRRREQNVPPTG
+1361 
-1375 AAMWSPRKIYIYADA
+1375 
-1390 VDADVVFYSRKDL
+1390 
-1403 QQLLELF
+1403 
-1410 SPSSK
+1410 
-1415 ITFNYDFSEKTM
+1415 
-1427 PTSKWANHFS
+1427 
-1437 NIGRPQNRGT
+1437 
-1447 SKSKRKT
+1447 
-1454 VMQQQPL
+1454 
-1461 RRNCDDDDND
+1461 
-1471 DDEDDRLTIRVQY
+1471 
-1484 LNDKDPFA
+1484 
-1492 TAASC
+1492 
-1497 LEPALGRSFRFSLQ
+1497 
-1511 TTLLEQLPSVLRLLN
+1511 
-1526 APHKVE
+1526 
-1532 DAAMQI
+1532 
-1538 VSCQNATP
+1538 
-1546 VDYGNYL
+1546 
-1553 DLDMSLVEQ
+1553 
-1562 PDELAVLKES
+1562 
-1572 ISVNAIEQVNNSS
+1572 
-1585 GLVKIYRVPIRDFV
+1585 
-1599 SFSSPRPL
+1599 
-1607 VDYYNFHCSRPV
+1607 
-1619 VHISAC
+1619 
-1625 RRFEHLNRKEKLA
+1625 
-1638 SMLVQ
+1638 
-1643 SGAQP
+1643 
-1648 KASPSKD
+1648 
-1655 SSSSSSSSSSYCQLF
+1655 
-1670 TPKIWSAASAWSD
+1670 
-1683 SANNGVCRA
+1683 
-1692 GLRRRSSFTVPDA
+1692 
-1705 ALINPSAAGLSGYS
+1705 
-1719 TAREQA
+1719 
-1725 TTSSLLNSF
+1725 
-1734 IQQQNG
+1734 
-1740 NNIVVRTQLSCRV
+1740 
-1753 HTIIEKLLNSTGRD
+1753 EKLLNSTGRD

-1815 GHSRP
+1815 
-1820 GDALRRWNE
+1820 ALGQVMLYVDGMNGVIAHNE
-1829 WCHCSQRDYSMA
+1829 TIQWLYSLLGSQ
-1841 LLSSRFSIII
+1841 
-1851 CENYFISS
+1851 
-1859 DNTESFCAQI
+1859 
-1869 STQHICTHQG
+1869 
-1879 RVIHSVKGK
+1879 
-1888 ACLFAKAVLIAR
+1888 
-1900 LPENAAFS
+1900 
-1908 NENKFLT
+1908 
-1915 FHLNNMQKQPAAQLF
+1915 
-1930 CSEFR
+1930 FR

-2109 NAESAEPKTAGLSEK
+2109 NAETEPKTAGLSEK

-2143 NVPEEIQPTNGER
+2143 NNNVPEEIQPTNGER
-2156 LESQKAPPSRPVLAP
+2156 SESQKALPSRPVLAP
-2171 PPALPDLTSLDS
+2171 PPALPDLSSLDS

-2368 RSSTASRADRVDSKT
+2368 RSSMASRADRVDSKT

-2888 DQINGTY
+2888 DQINGTSNDFCQSGSTVKQLNETVVHQISFGQVISCMTNAIKELVENALDAGATAIDITLTNSGIERIHVADNGTGIPEKDFQNICKSHCTSKLSVMDDLSRMKTFGFRGEALCALCLIGDVIITTRHADSELAFQLHFDRSGQLTKQVACSRQIGTTVEVAEIFHPFPVRRKSLIRSVQKEWPKLMHMLQSYALLPSALRLQVVNKQKGGKQSVAFSALSSENLRENICSVFDVGQLRLLMEFVQILPNEETLEQYLVKNFDPAEIDKIKIVGFVSSVQQGRSSGDRQFTYVNNRPCEIRKITQLVNEVYHQFNPVQYPVFVLYINVPTEMLDVNCTPDKRLVYISRENLLLAILRHSLTEMYGQSSVIMSCSSRWKTLDTPQIEDATVSDVIGNIAASDNNLSADCSSCSTAGGSSSNKVNLVRGVKRLSSRNCRQDHQLVPIRTSDILEAFGFKSKEKKSRRHKKEGQRLYGAEDGGNGWQQGGIDTVQLVGSTSGESGMRISCCEPLDDEAAVKNFSHGTADCTRTVQESLPLVVHSTTDQAAKFKPTADPRVTIPAATMEVISGQQLSTCGKSESAEMEVSKSVECVSSRGGVCIARRYYDLQVNWDDLEIRLLGLIKTFGNNNKCAKTSFNDMNNKKFQIHVDPAKDAQAEEEVKRFLTRDMFAEMHVIGQFNCGFILTRLDDDLFILDQHASDEKRTFETMRRSTVVQSQLLVQYDHPICSNLTPFDRHVILENLETFKNLGYTFQFPPEGSDEPVKIVSLPVCHGQIFDQRDFDEMISKLSQFPGNLCMPTKIRSILASRACRKSVMIGTALSMEEMQQIVERLSSIEHPWNCPHGRPTVRHLINLATF

>member
-1 MKDYNSLPRKF
+1 LNMSRFGTTKLHLQDYNSLPRKF
-12 YGYNESPRYHYLSDH
+12 HGYNESPRYHYLSDH
-27 AVSKDY
+27 AVSRDY

-202 SECREKNSVKETSS
+202 SECRETNSVKETSS

-231 SSEEEEEEEEE
+231 SSEEEEEEE

-314 YEYTTE
+314 YEYATE
-320 SDEDKGGDD
+320 SDEEKGGDD

-358 KNNTV
+358 KNNTA
-363 DISADDT
+363 DISADNT

-397 KRASEKSKDDG
+397 KKTSEKSKDDG

-425 YSVSQAE
+425 YSISQAE

-446 KSSTST
+446 KSSTSS

-507 VHQKQS
+507 IHQKQS

-619 CTDEDD
+619 CTDEDE
-625 AEEEADGDEE
+625 AEEEAEGDEE

-905 QPLNTAILAM
+905 QPLNTAILAI

-923 RRDSRIPP
+923 RRDSRIPA

-1066 SDKSRTARAVPSPRS
+1066 SDKSRTARAVPSSTS

-1175 SVEQAKQPTGVASVG
+1175 SVEQAKQPTGVASVD
-1190 VGKQRPTESTA
+1190 VGKQRPTESAA
-1201 QLEQSTIASKRATAG
+1201 QLEQSTIASKRTTSG

-1270 KDEAAVIRQAKQP
+1270 KDEATVIRQAKQP

-1361 KDIRRREQNVPPTG
+1361 KDIRRREQNVPPNG

-1415 ITFNYDFSEKTM
+1415 ITFNYDFSEKTK
-1427 PTSKWANHFS
+1427 PTSKWANHSS
-1437 NIGRPQNRGT
+1437 NVGRLQNRGI

-1572 ISVNAIEQVNNSS
+1572 SSIIIIFIVLVPLSTSRHVGGLNISIARRSLPRCLFKAALSIKPLLRKTPPPPPPPPPIVNS
-1585 GLVKIYRVPIRDFV
+1585 
-1599 SFSSPRPL
+1599 
-1607 VDYYNFHCSRPV
+1607 
-1619 VHISAC
+1619 
-1625 RRFEHLNRKEKLA
+1625 
-1638 SMLVQ
+1638 
-1643 SGAQP
+1643 
-1648 KASPSKD
+1648 
-1655 SSSSSSSSSSYCQLF
+1655 
-1670 TPKIWSAASAWSD
+1670 WSD

-1692 GLRRRSSFTVPDA
+1692 GLRRRSSFTVADA

-1803 EADQNYQ
+1803 AADQNYQ

-1815 GHSRP
+1815 
-1820 GDALRRWNE
+1820 ALGQVMLYVDGMNGVIAHNE
-1829 WCHCSQRDYSMA
+1829 TIQWLYSLLGSQ
-1841 LLSSRFSIII
+1841 
-1851 CENYFISS
+1851 
-1859 DNTESFCAQI
+1859 
-1869 STQHICTHQG
+1869 
-1879 RVIHSVKGK
+1879 
-1888 ACLFAKAVLIAR
+1888 
-1900 LPENAAFS
+1900 
-1908 NENKFLT
+1908 
-1915 FHLNNMQKQPAAQLF
+1915 
-1930 CSEFR
+1930 FR

-2143 NVPEEIQPTNGER
+2143 NNNVPEEIQPTNGER
-2156 LESQKAPPSRPVLAP
+2156 SESQKAPPSRPVLAP
-2171 PPALPDLTSLDS
+2171 PPALPDLSSLDS
-2183 AVEQPK
+2183 VVEQPK

-2212 SPAGSKVEPTAAND
+2212 SPAGSNSKGEPSAAND
-2226 DESSAQ
+2226 DESAAQ

-2307 QEMSAAGGGVDSLSR
+2307 QEMSAAGGGADSLSR